1 MLLTT
6 IVCTKSRHNFASCWR
21 SDEWVMLIQQ
31 ASLQKVKKMLVKQNN
46 DMNTTQ
52 HMVEIERLENQEL

>member
-1 MLLTT
+1 
-6 IVCTKSRHNFASCWR
+6 
-21 SDEWVMLIQQ
+21 MLIQQ